1 MKKGEFIMNNKIKFL
16 AVGLAAFVIGMG
28 ANNFALSDVP
38 TGFKVAII
46 DVPQVVASSAQVQ
59 ALKKDQEAKAKEI
72 TTYIEKARKDVAA
85 TTDEKKKKALED
97 KYTKDLLTKR
107 NTIEKDYATKLQ
119 EIDKN
124 ISAKIETKAK
134 ADGYNLVLAKSV
146 VLYGGNDIT
155 QDMVKAVK

>member
-1 MKKGEFIMNNKIKFL
+1 MLLLLLKFK
-16 AVGLAAFVIGMG
+16 
-28 ANNFALSDVP
+28 P
-38 TGFKVAII
+38 
-46 DVPQVVASSAQVQ
+46 
-59 ALKKDQEAKAKEI
+59 LKKNQEAKAKEI

-134 ADGYNLVLAKSV
+134 ADGYNLVLAKTV
-146 VLYGGNDIT
+146 VLYGGTDIT
-155 QDMVKAVK
+155 QDMIKAVK